1 MKQVVV
7 YPRGFLG
14 YDIGLPVQKQATD
27 LTRVMADIRYNKV
40 NVSRDR
46 TVISNEEIEKLFKQ
60 HRLGDRSIA
69 SMGFR
74 EKVLVAALAA
84 FGTASFFDWCKLQ
97 QDSPYFTDMHR
108 RFLNDTFKFIATGE
122 RSMNTNTWNQI
133 IAVRPETAEDRK
145 TAYLYQDFFKIH
157 LGALVA
163 RPAFINQT
171 VVSWVSQPG
180 GFEDMLA
187 TLNILFG
194 KTPHDSV

>member
-27 LTRVMADIRYNKV
+27 ITRVMADIRYNKV

-60 HRLGDRSIA
+60 HRLGDRSMA
-69 SMGFR
+69 SMAFR
-74 EKVLVAALAA
+74 EKIILAAGTA
-84 FGTASFFDWCKLQ
+84 FGTTSFFDWCKLQ

-122 RSMNTNTWNQI
+122 RSMNTSTWNQI
-133 IAVRPETAEDRK
+133 IVVRPETPEDRK
-145 TAYLYQDFFKIH
+145 TTYLYQDFFKIH
-157 LGALVA
+157 LGALMA

>member
-14 YDIGLPVQKQATD
+14 YDIGLPVQKQSTD
-27 LTRVMADIRYNKV
+27 ITRVMADIRYNKV

-60 HRLGDRSIA
+60 HRLGDRSMA
-69 SMGFR
+69 SMAFR
-74 EKVLVAALAA
+74 EKILLAA
-84 FGTASFFDWCKLQ
+84 GTAFGITSFFDWCKLQ

-122 RSMNTNTWNQI
+122 RSMNTSTWNQI
-133 IAVRPETAEDRK
+133 IAVRPETPEDRK
-145 TAYLYQDFFKIH
+145 TTYLYQDFFKIH
-157 LGALVA
+157 LGALMA

>member
-14 YDIGLPVQKQATD
+14 YDIGLPVQKQSTD
-27 LTRVMADIRYNKV
+27 ITRVMADIRYNKV

-46 TVISNEEIEKLFKQ
+46 AVISNEEIEKLFKQ
-60 HRLGDRSIA
+60 HRLGDRSMA
-69 SMGFR
+69 SMAFR
-74 EKVLVAALAA
+74 EKILLAAGTA
-84 FGTASFFDWCKLQ
+84 FGTTSFFDWCKLQ

-122 RSMNTNTWNQI
+122 RSMNTSTWNQI
-133 IAVRPETAEDRK
+133 IAVRPETPEDRK
-145 TAYLYQDFFKIH
+145 TTYLYQDFFKIH
-157 LGALVA
+157 LGALMA

>member
-14 YDIGLPVQKQATD
+14 YDIGLPVQKQSTD
-27 LTRVMADIRYNKV
+27 ITRVMADIRYNKV

-60 HRLGDRSIA
+60 HRLGDRSMV
-69 SMGFR
+69 SMAFR
-74 EKVLVAALAA
+74 EKILLAAGTA
-84 FGTASFFDWCKLQ
+84 FGTRSFFDWCKLQ

-122 RSMNTNTWNQI
+122 RSMNTSTWNQI
-133 IAVRPETAEDRK
+133 IAVRPETPEDRK
-145 TAYLYQDFFKIH
+145 TTYLYQDFFKIH
-157 LGALVA
+157 LGALMA